1 MSRIKTLKEQFPHL
15 DISLLDIL
23 SELDGTQSH
32 KYLQLLCKVLSNSH
46 SFEIKNNS
54 SLDRISYVNEINEK
68 LSSYQLDTGEPLNPK
83 YIKFRLI
90 ENFYNPSDINTFLQ
104 FRELNERGLIQ
115 NSDLTKYSSIDE
127 IMSAVSLCEIQLL
140 EKELENEVIKEFED
154 EKWLLVRP
162 LSFQSSLRYGSSTK
176 WCTTF
181 KREKDYFFKYFYRG
195 TLVYFI
201 NKETGYKV
209 AFYGECSHKLVD
221 ISFWNQQDNRCD
233 FFEVDIDEYLLPEI
247 RRIVTTNRTNASY
260 LSQEKLFKVAE
271 ECNSLYRIME
281 DVKETEEPRNL
292 HVIVENPRYIEP
304 YANISQESQ
313 EMAEYHARSLTE
325 INPVPPPPTMRA

>member
-15 DISLLDIL
+15 DISLIDIL
-23 SELDGTQSH
+23 SELDGTKSH
-32 KYLQLLCKVLSNSH
+32 KYLQLLCKVFSRHHNFEIQNNLDSNSYAK
-46 SFEIKNNS
+46 EI
-54 SLDRISYVNEINEK
+54 DDK
-68 LSSYQLDTGEPLNPK
+68 LSSYQLDTNEPLNSK
-83 YIKFRLI
+83 YVKFRLI

-104 FRELNERGLIQ
+104 FRDLNERELIQ
-115 NSDLTKYSSIDE
+115 NSDLTKYSSMDE
-127 IMSAVSLCEIQLL
+127 IMSAVSLSEIKLL

-292 HVIVENPRYIEP
+292 DVVVENPRYIPP
-304 YANISQESQ
+304 YANISQEAQ
-313 EMAEYHARSLTE
+313 EIAEYHARSLTE
-325 INPVPPPPTMRA
+325 IVPVAPPPNMRA

>member
-1 MSRIKTLKEQFPHL
+1 
-15 DISLLDIL
+15 
-23 SELDGTQSH
+23 
-32 KYLQLLCKVLSNSH
+32 
-46 SFEIKNNS
+46 
-54 SLDRISYVNEINEK
+54 
-68 LSSYQLDTGEPLNPK
+68 
-83 YIKFRLI
+83 I

-115 NSDLTKYSSIDE
+115 NSDLTKYSTIDDV
-127 IMSAVSLCEIQLL
+127 ISAVSLSEIKLL

-209 AFYGECSHKLVD
+209 AFYGECSHKLID

-233 FFEVDIDEYLLPEI
+233 FFEVDVDEYLLPEI
-247 RRIVTTNRTNASY
+247 KRIISTNRTNASY

-281 DVKETEEPRNL
+281 DVKETEEPRNSE
-292 HVIVENPRYIEP
+292 VMAIGPRYIEP
-304 YANISQESQ
+304 VANISQVAR
-313 EMAEYHARSLTE
+313 EMAEHHARSLME
-325 INPVPPPPTMRA
+325 IPEAPPTMRA

>member
-1 MSRIKTLKEQFPHL
+1 MSRIETLKKQFPHL

-46 SFEIKNNS
+46 SFDIKNNS
-54 SLDRISYVNEINEK
+54 NLDKISYVNEINDK
-68 LSSYQLDTGEPLNPK
+68 LSSYQLDTEEPLNPK

-127 IMSAVSLCEIQLL
+127 MMSAVSLCEIKLL

-181 KREKDYFFKYFYRG
+181 KREKDYFFKYFHRG

-209 AFYGECSHKLVD
+209 ALYGECSHKLVD

-247 RRIVTTNRTNASY
+247 RRIITTNRTNASY

-281 DVKETEEPRNL
+281 EVKETEVPRNL
-292 HVIVENPRYIEP
+292 EVVVENPRYIEP
-304 YANISQESQ
+304 YANISQEAR

-325 INPVPPPPTMRA
+325 IPSAPPTMRA

>member
-1 MSRIKTLKEQFPHL
+1 
-15 DISLLDIL
+15 
-23 SELDGTQSH
+23 
-32 KYLQLLCKVLSNSH
+32 
-46 SFEIKNNS
+46 
-54 SLDRISYVNEINEK
+54 
-68 LSSYQLDTGEPLNPK
+68 
-83 YIKFRLI
+83 
-90 ENFYNPSDINTFLQ
+90 
-104 FRELNERGLIQ
+104 
-115 NSDLTKYSSIDE
+115 
-127 IMSAVSLCEIQLL
+127 MSAVSLSEIKLL

-209 AFYGECSHKLVD
+209 ALHGECSHKLVD

-292 HVIVENPRYIEP
+292 DVVAENPRYVEP
-304 YANISQESQ
+304 YANISQEAQ

-325 INPVPPPPTMRA
+325 IVPVVPPPTMRA